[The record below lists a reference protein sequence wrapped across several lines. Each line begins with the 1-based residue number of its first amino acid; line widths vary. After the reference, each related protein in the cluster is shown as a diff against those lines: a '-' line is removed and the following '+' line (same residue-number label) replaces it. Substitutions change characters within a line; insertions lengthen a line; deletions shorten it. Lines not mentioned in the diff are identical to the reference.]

1 MNKMKRK
8 IKVNVIK
15 EKELINKNGK
25 AFRIVEVKPEIIF
38 ILDNKN
44 NFIDSYCGSI
54 DEDEDN
60 LRFLNNK

>member
-1 MNKMKRK
+1 MKKTKRK

-25 AFRIVEVKPEIIF
+25 VFRIVEVKPEVIF
-38 ILDNKN
+38 IIDDKN